1 MVQIVITII
10 LICLILSLI
19 GAVIDFI
26 NEYLKSILVIVLIVV
41 FFVLNRTLFVRIL
54 VLVTAFYLLGTL
66 CHISIDKYRKYMYN
80 KAKNE
85 INIFLNGMVT
95 NKNYFPINDIRRY
108 IPKAGEYI
116 TIFKNVDKKFDSY
129 CYEKYSGLVNEEFK
143 AVVENLGAV
152 SALEMTDNLL
162 AEPIGKFFG
171 GMTRDQIQ
179 YYLIECFKNSKL
191 IELIPIQKDDGKD
204 VLFIN
209 SFGGNNLIKVE
220 MEL

>member
-80 KAKNE
+80 KSKNE

-152 SALEMTDNLL
+152 SALEMTDNLS
-162 AEPIGKFFG
+162 G
-171 GMTRDQIQ
+171 
-179 YYLIECFKNSKL
+179 
-191 IELIPIQKDDGKD
+191 
-204 VLFIN
+204 
-209 SFGGNNLIKVE
+209 
-220 MEL
+220 